1 MASVLAW
8 WQMPYYGAA
17 PVASPGMEDASA
29 MPDIH
34 CVSSP
39 SNLAKS
45 LTMMIQERNIAKPRP
60 ASRRFMT
67 LVLAGAMFAPAAYAA
82 FPDKPVHL
90 ILSFPPAGATDILA
104 RGIGQKIAEAIGQ
117 PVIVENRPGAGG
129 NIGLI
134 AAARAPADGYTIY
147 LGAVTN
153 AAIAA
158 AAYSPQPAH
167 LIKDFTP
174 LAGVATVPHI
184 LVVPASSSATTVSEL
199 VAMLK
204 SSPGKYNF
212 ASQGAGT
219 LSHLESEL
227 FKIKTGADVLHVPY
241 KGSSQALPDLMAG
254 TSAMMFDS
262 IPASMP
268 QVKSGRLKVL
278 AVASG
283 KRVSSLPD
291 VPTVQEAGVAGFEAN
306 NLFGF
311 LVPKGTPPEAV
322 KVLSGAIE
330 TALAAPGLRQTMEA
344 QGVELKFTPAAE
356 FGKMVGQEFATWRQV
371 VETAK
376 VKLD

>member
-1 MASVLAW
+1 MTK
-8 WQMPYYGAA
+8 Q
-17 PVASPGMEDASA
+17 DATISRA
-29 MPDIH
+29 
-34 CVSSP
+34 
-39 SNLAKS
+39 
-45 LTMMIQERNIAKPRP
+45 RP
-60 ASRRFMT
+60 AARRILPFI
-67 LVLAGAMFAPAAYAA
+67 LAAMLAPAAYAA
-82 FPDKPVHL
+82 YPDKPVHL

-104 RGIGQKIAEAIGQ
+104 RAIGQRMSEAIGQ

-167 LIKDFTP
+167 LIKDFAP
-174 LAGVATVPHI
+174 VAGVATVPHI
-184 LVVPASSSATTVSEL
+184 LVVPASSPAHTVPEL
-199 VAMLK
+199 VSMLK
-204 SSPGKYNF
+204 AAPGKYNF

-227 FKIKTGADVLHVPY
+227 FRIKTGVDVIHVPY
-241 KGSSQALPDLMAG
+241 KGSSQALPDLMSG

-268 QVKSGRLKVL
+268 QVKSGRLRVL

-283 KRVSSLPD
+283 KRISSLPE
-291 VPTVQEAGVAGFEAN
+291 VPTVQETGVPGFEAN

-311 LVPKGTPPEAV
+311 MVPKGTPAAAV
-322 KVLSGAIE
+322 KTLSGAIE
-330 TALAAPGLRQTMEA
+330 TALAAPGMKQSMEA
-344 QGVELKFTPAAE
+344 QGVELKFTPADE
-356 FGKMVGQEFATWRQV
+356 FGKMVAQEFTTWGRV